1 MSLSAVIKDIS
12 ENWLDYRNHCLDK
25 SKTGAS
31 IRKVKKDH
39 KIYNLVT
46 ENWKQSVSKNVNQK
60 KYLVDSSIGLGL
72 LSAAPWLTVMDRSVT
87 DTATEG
93 FYVVY
98 LFSRSAKKL
107 YLAIGI
113 GATQFQEIYGM
124 TKLSLEKIDEAA
136 KKFYELFKK
145 YQPSNTKSTID
156 LLEDDLNFEDPIKG
170 TARNLVAGFEK
181 GTNFIKEYDLK
192 NLNDDEL
199 LKDLREYINIY
210 SNIIEDP
217 NAENL
222 DILAE
227 TTIDKK
233 IASDQK
239 DISTDYN
246 IPTFKPRDKT
256 SKKTRK
262 ISTVVQSKKKRRT
275 QQSKKIGL
283 AGERHVYNYEYD
295 NLIKENRKDLAE
307 KIIKHFEN
315 YEYPGWDIT
324 SYDKNGNEIFIEVK
338 STKGNTINQLEIT
351 SNEWEAA
358 KKEGEKYF
366 IYLVNNALNEKI
378 KVFEKINNPA
388 KLVDDNSIDISTSVY
403 ELKL

>member
-1 MSLSAVIKDIS
+1 MSLSSTIKQIS
-12 ENWLDYRNHCLDK
+12 DNWLDYRNHCLDK

-31 IRKVKKDH
+31 IRKVKEDH
-39 KIYNLVT
+39 KIYDLVT
-46 ENWKQSVSKNVNQK
+46 NNWKELISENVNQK
-60 KYLVDSSIGLGL
+60 KYLVDSSLGKGL

-98 LFSRSAKKL
+98 LFSRSAKTL

-113 GATQFQEIYGM
+113 GATQFQDIYGM
-124 TKLSLEKIDEAA
+124 TKLALEKIDEAN
-136 KKFYELFKK
+136 KKFFELFRK
-145 YQPSNTKSTID
+145 YQPVNTINQID
-156 LLEDDLNFEDPIKG
+156 LLEDDLDFEPPIKG
-170 TARNLVAGFEK
+170 TARNLVSGFEK
-181 GTNFIKEYDLK
+181 GTNFIKKYDLK
-192 NLNDDEL
+192 NLTDDEL

-233 IASDQK
+233 SALEQK
-239 DISTDYN
+239 DISTNYD
-246 IPTFKPRDKT
+246 IPTFKPREKST
-256 SKKTRK
+256 KKTRK
-262 ISTVVQSKKKRRT
+262 LSTVIQSKKKRRT

-283 AGERHVYNYEYD
+283 AGERHVYSYEYD
-295 NLIKENRKDLAE
+295 KLIKGNRKDLAD

-324 SYDKNGNEIFIEVK
+324 SYDKTGSEIFIEVK

-351 SNEWEAA
+351 SNEWDAA
-358 KKEGEKYF
+358 KQQGEKYF

-378 KVFEKINNPA
+378 RIFEKIRNPS
-388 KLVDDNSIDISTSVY
+388 KLVDENSIDISTSVY